1 MKKGFLTLMVTLLTL
16 VGTVGFAATLGLWGI
31 PDVIIGDLEDQTG
44 GALTDNFFVFP
55 DALDFDDYWTIAST
69 GTFGYIAWV
78 FYDASDPDVI
88 SINGLISHQTSDA
101 YGISNLASFRNLAC
115 TPIGGPYTNAPEL
128 VPSSSPI
135 ECFLSA
141 ANVVG
146 SFSYAGYGDLLVFT
160 IDETSD
166 SITNEF
172 YRFNPTG
179 WTDVVMSADPG
190 WTLLTMNDGPSVN
203 PPYGL
208 HSVDG
213 GYNATSDTL
222 WMETSDADFDFGSWQ
237 QVDLMTG
244 TSTSILANS
253 VPFIAQRSYIISAG
267 IWADPV
273 VPLDQDAFHDD
284 YVPAMR
290 VRVNTVR
297 EDMSAQLD
305 IQSHGGSTLGPSTDP
320 ASPTTETLVFDPR
333 DQSGSLAGLYC
344 SFDLIDFSAFGR
356 TPGERDEEGIVGV
369 TFMDV
374 DVFPTKML
382 QSSLANITTVQ
393 SLPTG
398 ANMDAHS
405 AEFSKITYASSGNL
419 PNASVDAS
427 GNFLLSSQFVER
439 GYAIYQ
445 MNPGSS
451 LALLPDES
459 KWYVYR
465 FKIKP
470 SNYDCP
476 WLRLRVAYADFQRTV
491 DVDIKQD
498 GLFDGRQFFQ
508 DQGTAFA
515 TYNVYFAPKAGHAQG
530 LIWAFDM
537 IDFDSSHGDTNLA
550 LVSVKVE
557 TFSPPGNA
565 P

>member
-69 GTFGYIAWV
+69 GTFGYIAWI
-78 FYDASDPDVI
+78 FYDAVPDKDII
-88 SINGLISHQTSDA
+88 SINGLVATQTSDA
-101 YGISNLASFRNLAC
+101 YAISTLASFRNLAT
-115 TPIGGPYTNAPEL
+115 TPIGGPYTSRPA
-128 VPSSSPI
+128 VPTSSPI
-135 ECFLSA
+135 EVFLSA

-160 IDETSD
+160 VDEAND
-166 SITNEF
+166 SLTNEF

-190 WTLLTMNDGPSVN
+190 WTLFTLDATVDEN
-203 PPYGL
+203 PPFGL
-208 HSVDG
+208 HTVDG

-222 WMETSDADFDFGSWQ
+222 WMETSDADFDFGAWM
-237 QVDLMTG
+237 QVDLFG
-244 TSTSILANS
+244 TASSILADS
-253 VPFIAQRSYIISAG
+253 VPFIAQRSYILSAG
-267 IWADPV
+267 VWADPV
-273 VPLDQDAFHDD
+273 VPLGQDAFHDD
-284 YVPAMR
+284 FVPAMR
-290 VRVNTVR
+290 VRCNSVR

-305 IQSHGGSTLGPSTDP
+305 IQSSGGGTLVPSTDP

-333 DQSGSLAGLYC
+333 DQSGDLAGLYC
-344 SFDLIDFSAFGR
+344 TFDLVDFSAFGR
-356 TPGERDEEGIVGV
+356 TPNELDEEGIVGI

-393 SLPTG
+393 TLPTG
-398 ANMDAHS
+398 ANFDAHS
-405 AEFSKITYASSGNL
+405 AEFTKTTFASSGNL
-419 PNASVDAS
+419 PNAGVDS
-427 GNFLLSSQFVER
+427 DGNFLLSSSFVER
-439 GYAIYQ
+439 GFAIYQ
-445 MNPGSS
+445 MNVGSS
-451 LALLPDES
+451 LALAPDDS

-465 FKIKP
+465 FKVKP
-470 SNYDCP
+470 SNFDCP
-476 WLRLRVAYADFQRTV
+476 WMRFRVAYADFQRTV
-491 DVDIKQD
+491 DVDVKQD
-498 GLFDGRQFFQ
+498 FWFDGRQFIQ
-508 DQGTAFA
+508 DQGAATA
-515 TYNVYFAPKAGHAQG
+515 TYNIYFAPVVGHTAG

-537 IDFDSSHGDTNLA
+537 IDFDASHGDTNLA
-550 LVSVKVE
+550 LVSLKVE